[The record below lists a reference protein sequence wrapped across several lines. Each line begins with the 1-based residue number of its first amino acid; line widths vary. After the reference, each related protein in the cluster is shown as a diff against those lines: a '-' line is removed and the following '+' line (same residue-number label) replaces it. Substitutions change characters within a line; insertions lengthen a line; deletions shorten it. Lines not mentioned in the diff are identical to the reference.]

1 MARSIC
7 AKVGTYFLTYSTF
20 NLKCKCLINVP
31 ASGELIFAHRRMSL
45 PWMVVMV
52 DFYEKEEKILHT
64 YRYIYEREDQRYIV
78 NLSGF
83 HQDSYYRS
91 NVRD

>member
-1 MARSIC
+1 MARTIC

-45 PWMVVMV
+45 PWMEVIV
-52 DFYEKEEKILHT
+52 DFYEKEEKILHHIGDMREGGPT
-64 YRYIYEREDQRYIV
+64 IYCQFVWLLPRFVLSFER
-78 NLSGF
+78 S
-83 HQDSYYRS
+83 
-91 NVRD
+91 